1 MCTNHPM
8 SAKKKDSTRYSEVR
22 NAKAL
27 RDYFVDER
35 FEAGLALKGTEVKSI
50 RAGRAQINDAFGRHT
65 NGELWLHNAH
75 IEQYAFG
82 NIYNH
87 DARRIRKLLLHKHE
101 IRKIVQALDAGG
113 RALVPLRMY
122 FKDALVKV
130 EVGLCT
136 GKKLYDKRE
145 TMKTKVQEREMEKE
159 MKFRRK

>member
-1 MCTNHPM
+1 M
-8 SAKKKDSTRYSEVR
+8 AGKKKDAARFTEIR

-35 FEAGLALKGTEVKSI
+35 FEAGIQLRGTEVKSI
-50 RAGRAQINDAFGRHT
+50 RAGKAQLSDAFGRVEK
-65 NGELWLHNAH
+65 GEIWLHGAH

-87 DARRIRKLLLHKHE
+87 DAKRIRKLLLHRRH
-101 IRKIVQALDAGG
+101 IRKIQQALEVGGG

-122 FKDALVKV
+122 FKEALVKV

-136 GKKLYDKRE
+136 GKKLFDKRDDL
-145 TMKTKVQEREMEKE
+145 KKKAEMRDEDKNI
-159 MKFRRK
+159 KFRR

>member
-1 MCTNHPM
+1 M
-8 SAKKKDSTRYSEVR
+8 SAKKKDSARYSEVR

>member
-1 MCTNHPM
+1 M
-8 SAKKKDSTRYSEVR
+8 SAQKKDAVRYTEIR
-22 NAKAL
+22 NSKAL

-35 FEAGLALKGTEVKSI
+35 FEAGIQLRGTEVKSI
-50 RAGRAQINDAFGRHT
+50 RGGRAQISDAFGRVEK
-65 NGELWLHNAH
+65 GELWLHGAH

-87 DARRIRKLLLHKHE
+87 DAKRIRKLLLHKHQV
-101 IRKIVQALDAGG
+101 RKIEQALATGG

-136 GKKLYDKRE
+136 GKKLFDKRE
-145 TMKTKVQEREMEKE
+145 TLKRKVEMRDVEKAMKSY
-159 MKFRRK
+159 RRG